1 MGAGTETGSSRHSLT
16 AAGEGMRPVR
26 NDGGGRSVLFFS
38 LGDGDV

>member
-1 MGAGTETGSSRHSLT
+1 MGAETETGSSRHSLT

-26 NDGGGRSVLFFS
+26 NDGGVLFYFFS